1 MKHKTRPM
9 NVIAGLTHNL
19 PNANVSSLR
28 LGDGV
33 PLSQNDGS
41 TAMTVKGF
49 IVERFGVILWTFLL
63 LVTSCSNSDPN
74 QLKEKL
80 LGGTAEE
87 RVIPVGVQLIDEVSG
102 IVSNTYPGYLEEGQS
117 VEMAF
122 KYGGTLQ
129 QLNVKQGSHVRKGQT
144 LARVSSPQMESTQR
158 SAQATL
164 EQAQDAYDRLK
175 KVHDNGSLP
184 EIKWREMVANL
195 EKAQS
200 ALDLADAM
208 LADNTITAPFDG
220 TVASVNTE
228 IGENVAPLK
237 PVIKLIN
244 TKGMAVKITV
254 PENEIAK
261 VQVGD
266 TAEVIIPAMND
277 KHLNGKVIEKSM
289 TASLLTHS
297 YPVKVLIEQP
307 DEALVPGMIGKV
319 VLKADVSK
327 GIIVP
332 ANAVLIDQEG
342 KFVWVAED
350 GRATRRK
357 ITLAGY
363 SGNGVIV
370 SEGLKTGDVVIV
382 EGYQKVSEGM
392 KVEYCVR

>member
-1 MKHKTRPM
+1 MKTKH
-9 NVIAGLTHNL
+9 ILLFL
-19 PNANVSSLR
+19 P
-28 LGDGV
+28 
-33 PLSQNDGS
+33 
-41 TAMTVKGF
+41 
-49 IVERFGVILWTFLL
+49 LL
-63 LVTSCSNSDPN
+63 LTACGDSDPQ

-80 LGGTAEE
+80 LGGPAEE
-87 RVIPVGVQLIDEVSG
+87 RVIPVGVQVIDEVSG

-117 VEMAF
+117 VDMAF

-129 QLNVKQGSHVRKGQT
+129 QLFVREGSKVRKGQV

-175 KVHDNGSLP
+175 KVYDNGSLP

-200 ALDLADAM
+200 ALDLANAM
-208 LADNTITAPFDG
+208 LEDNTITAPFDG
-220 TVASVNTE
+220 TVSGLNAE
-228 IGENVAPLK
+228 IGENIAPLK
-237 PVIKLIN
+237 PVMRLIN
-244 TKGMAVKITV
+244 TKGMAVKISV

-266 TAEVIIPAMND
+266 TAEVVIPALGD
-277 KHLNGKVIEKSM
+277 KRLNGKVMEKSM

-307 DEALVPGMIGKV
+307 DTELAPGMIGKV

-327 GIIVP
+327 GIVVP
-332 ANAVLIDQEG
+332 ANAVLINQEG

-350 GRATRRK
+350 GRATRRH
-357 ITLAGY
+357 ITISGY
-363 SGNGVIV
+363 SGNGVV
-370 SEGLKTGDVVIV
+370 VGEGLKTGDIVIV

-392 KVEYCVR
+392 KVEH